1 MVESCILQIA
11 ISQDWVDGF
20 QISQR
25 LWVRKTCEHILKLS
39 WFHNS
44 CKHNFYVIKTPKTH
58 LRLYS
63 HSAVTVC
70 TCVHK
75 CVVLALFIR
84 RGGSTRKM
92 AISFILGAECFW
104 SIKNQHLQYDERYWS
119 LFGRTL
125 WARDLRRS
133 SPIQMRSNT
142 TGFSLPTQWG
152 ISYLEITSQRFSSGG
167 LVKE

>member
-1 MVESCILQIA
+1 MDNESIILGVFWEFLYKTFVCMTFRYHTYLQNMLPSLPDPQPLRNQKSINPILRNCNLKDARFYHFCLILMKNTKNQAKILQSCFLQIA

-70 TCVHK
+70 TCE
-75 CVVLALFIR
+75 R
-84 RGGSTRKM
+84 
-92 AISFILGAECFW
+92 
-104 SIKNQHLQYDERYWS
+104 IK
-119 LFGRTL
+119 
-125 WARDLRRS
+125 
-133 SPIQMRSNT
+133 P
-142 TGFSLPTQWG
+142 
-152 ISYLEITSQRFSSGG
+152 
-167 LVKE
+167 